1 MVTGRQVTFSNL
13 ALVLGW
19 VWGGLPFSLW
29 DSTGYEVFPRGL
41 RNPGGWNC
49 FVGGYVEWVQLR
61 QMKVSRC
68 SYLVSLP
75 THRRVEAT
83 KVKASFPTR

>member
-49 FVGGYVEWVQLR
+49 FVGGYVEWVQLT